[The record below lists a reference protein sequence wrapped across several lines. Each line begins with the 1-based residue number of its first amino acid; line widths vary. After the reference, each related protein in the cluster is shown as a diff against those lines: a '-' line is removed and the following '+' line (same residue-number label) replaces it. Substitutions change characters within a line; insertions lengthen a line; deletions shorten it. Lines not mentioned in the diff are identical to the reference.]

1 VWGWGEGPEVPQRV
15 NPPLP
20 SRTLEHAR
28 KLPTITTDAE
38 QKLWHHLR
46 ASRFN
51 GLKFRRQHPIPPYI
65 VDFYCEAMKLVVEL
79 DGSQHNEDVDATRTR
94 FLESRGLKILRYWDN
109 EVLRDTEAVLEAIWN
124 AVDIRTLAP
133 TPLPR
138 GEGL

>member
-1 VWGWGEGPEVPQRV
+1 
-15 NPPLP
+15 
-20 SRTLEHAR
+20 
-28 KLPTITTDAE
+28 
-38 QKLWHHLR
+38 
-46 ASRFN
+46 
-51 GLKFRRQHPIPPYI
+51 
-65 VDFYCEAMKLVVEL
+65 MKLVVEL